1 MEMLYGAI
9 DIHKHV
15 FQAAVF
21 DVASAEVVEARFPA
35 TREALADWTSEWQGK
50 LAAVAIEATSGWRW
64 VVRELQRQ
72 GFVVQLA
79 DPGQAVALKGSADV
93 RRPIASTRAGSR
105 CCSPSRC
112 SRPPGSRPKRSS
124 GYGT

>member
-1 MEMLYGAI
+1 MKGASDGRGSVAAGQLERRPLIEILYGAI

-21 DVASAEVVEARFPA
+21 DAASGELVEARFPA
-35 TREALADWTSEWQGK
+35 TREALADWAGEWQGK

-64 VVRELQRQ
+64 VVRELQRS

-79 DPGQAVALKGSADV
+79 DPGQAVALKG
-93 RRPIASTRAGSR
+93 
-105 CCSPSRC
+105 
-112 SRPPGSRPKRSS
+112 
-124 GYGT
+124 